1 MLRWWIVG
9 VVALA
14 ISGCSGCD
22 DPVGCIDADHD
33 GYGQGCARGPDC
45 NDTDPSLSSDC
56 PSTPDSTLQP
66 CEVNPLQP
74 GCACDLGVPP
84 RSCYDADPLTRDRG
98 NCRAGTMTCNDG
110 VWSNCE
116 GAVLPER
123 EVCDNLDNNCDG
135 RVDEGLRSECGTCDL
150 SCQQDANGPSYGG
163 TFTPPEEGSA
173 LTLDE
178 DGALRLDVRNIRF
191 DHIWIANS
199 GENTVSKLS
208 TDTGQEE
215 GRYRMPDGCGD
226 PSRTTVDIEGNVWVG
241 CRQGGSIVKIAAA
254 ERACRD
260 TNNNGSIE
268 TSRDLNQ
275 NGQID
280 GAELLPR
287 NTDECVLM
295 RVAIGGSVARAA
307 AVDANGNVW
316 AGSWDR
322 SNYTVVHGET
332 GEILGRVE
340 AGGNPYG
347 AAMYG
352 KTLYSSNRG
361 GSTLSRIDIA
371 TRQRTG
377 LWRVPGCASL
387 YGIAVDRYG
396 HVWLG
401 NYSCKDVLRFD
412 PRTETWAR
420 FSVGRGNSRGM
431 AANAAGEVFVAV
443 DTTNKVYKFDGATGE
458 TLGIYDVGQ
467 SGVIGIALDDE
478 DFVWTVAR
486 NSQRASKMSSD
497 GVIVGHYNV
506 GRAPYTYSDMTGQ
519 ALRTFAAPV
528 GIYRLAYQSACKYET
543 IWGPIDIEAETP
555 QGTAIEVRLSIADA
569 EDQLMSGQAL
579 RYGPWRQD
587 SEQDEFPVD
596 PGEIERDAHAMLEIH
611 FISEDRAITPR
622 LTGVQLQH
630 NCAE

>member
-1 MLRWWIVG
+1 MRDLRF
-9 VVALA
+9 
-14 ISGCSGCD
+14 
-22 DPVGCIDADHD
+22 
-33 GYGQGCARGPDC
+33 
-45 NDTDPSLSSDC
+45 
-56 PSTPDSTLQP
+56 
-66 CEVNPLQP
+66 
-74 GCACDLGVPP
+74 
-84 RSCYDADPLTRDRG
+84 
-98 NCRAGTMTCNDG
+98 
-110 VWSNCE
+110 
-116 GAVLPER
+116 VLPARCER
-123 EVCDNLDNNCDG
+123 
-135 RVDEGLRSECGTCDL
+135 
-150 SCQQDANGPSYGG
+150 PSYGG

-226 PSRTTVDIEGNVWVG
+226 PHEQPSTSRVTSGLDVA
-241 CRQGGSIVKIAAA
+241 RRLHRKIAAA
-254 ERACRD
+254 ERSCRD
-260 TNNNGSIE
+260 ANNNGSIE

-401 NYSCKDVLRFD
+401 NYELQRC
-412 PRTETWAR
+412 
-420 FSVGRGNSRGM
+420 
-431 AANAAGEVFVAV
+431 AA
-443 DTTNKVYKFDGATGE
+443 
-458 TLGIYDVGQ
+458 L
-467 SGVIGIALDDE
+467 
-478 DFVWTVAR
+478 
-486 NSQRASKMSSD
+486 
-497 GVIVGHYNV
+497 
-506 GRAPYTYSDMTGQ
+506 
-519 ALRTFAAPV
+519 
-528 GIYRLAYQSACKYET
+528 
-543 IWGPIDIEAETP
+543 
-555 QGTAIEVRLSIADA
+555 
-569 EDQLMSGQAL
+569 
-579 RYGPWRQD
+579 
-587 SEQDEFPVD
+587 
-596 PGEIERDAHAMLEIH
+596 
-611 FISEDRAITPR
+611 
-622 LTGVQLQH
+622 
-630 NCAE
+630 